1 MRVAVALAVPEPLGP
16 GVVGIAQVSGHG
28 RGLTGP
34 HIGQRLVERHSDRVG
49 LRSGGHGE
57 RGLGQD
63 EPGLRHPDHGDRLLG
78 GNGGGQHCGV
88 GEAHVL
94 GGVNDDAAGDV
105 AGVLPGGDHA
115 RQVVH
120 RGVGVRAAHRLD
132 ESADDVVMLVSGAVV
147 THRRHVSGP
156 LDVGDLDERRRT
168 GSRCLRQDRAGGG
181 LQHRERLAGVG
192 AGHAHDL
199 LASLLTDAHGAGQA
213 PLVIQRAI
221 NHAPDVIGPQRLER
235 QEQGAGQQR

>member
-16 GVVGIAQVSGHG
+16 GVVGVAQVSGNG

-34 HIGQRLVERHSDRVG
+34 HIGQRLVERRGDRVG

-78 GNGGGQHCGV
+78 GNGGGQHRGV

-105 AGVLPGGDHA
+105 AGVLPCGDHA

-132 ESADDVVMLVSGAVV
+132 EGADDVVVLVSGAVV
-147 THRRHVSGP
+147 THRCHVRGP
-156 LDVGDLDERRRT
+156 LDVGHLDEGRRV

-181 LQHRERLAGVG
+181 LQHGERLAGVG

-199 LASLLTDAHGAGQA
+199 LARLLADAHGAGQA

-221 NHAPDVIGPQRLER
+221 DQAPDVIGPQRLER
-235 QEQGAGQQR
+235 QEQGAGQER